1 MVQYPRLR
9 SICYRWHGMDRS
21 RLRIA
26 IVDDDASVRKALKRL
41 LRAANLD
48 ADAFASGREFL
59 DSLAAQLPDC
69 IVLDLH
75 MPGMNGLDIQ
85 QHLARSGQRMPI
97 VIITGH
103 DEPLARAQCLSA
115 GAAAYLRK
123 PIDDEALLDAIH
135 RAAGVARS
143 STV

>member
-1 MVQYPRLR
+1 
-9 SICYRWHGMDRS
+9 MDRS

-26 IVDDDASVRKALKRL
+26 IVDDDESVRKALKRL

-85 QHLARSGQRMPI
+85 QQLARGGRQMPI
-97 VIITGH
+97 VVITGH

-135 RAAGVARS
+135 RATGVVRS
-143 STV
+143 STA

>member
-1 MVQYPRLR
+1 MVQYPGLR
-9 SICYRWHGMDRS
+9 SICYRSCSMDRS
-21 RLRIA
+21 RIRIA
-26 IVDDDASVRKALKRL
+26 IVDDDESVRKALKRL

-48 ADAFASGREFL
+48 ADTFASGRDFL

>member
-1 MVQYPRLR
+1 
-9 SICYRWHGMDRS
+9 MDRS

-26 IVDDDASVRKALKRL
+26 IVDDDESVRKALKRL

-69 IVLDLH
+69 TVLDLH

-85 QHLARSGQRMPI
+85 QQLARTGLQIPI
-97 VIITGH
+97 VVITGH
-103 DEPLARAQCLSA
+103 DEPLARAQCLTS

-123 PIDDEALLDAIH
+123 PLDDKALLDAIH
-135 RAAGVARS
+135 RAAGRAFSACS
-143 STV
+143 STA